1 MITYWVSVHISHPVP
16 SLECILKVLLWP
28 DHAWQLGSPA
38 APAQMM
44 QRSHYSFCRNHP
56 TVLTDQQLPYPSL
69 QFPIRNQSVKSKHV
83 PPNQTH
89 KMPCLWPSSSS
100 PGPAT
105 LKKGSLK
112 GFSLF
117 HSWSGWGQIVFFRY
131 TRDRSRIET
140 GIHPDLAPAVLPSW
154 PSHLVLLSQEES
166 VSLLRHFC
174 LSPSWEGWLT
184 NLVFSAL
191 TPARHTADAP
201 HRSGAARRNCFWTTS
216 ARHAAEKHLERE
228 HKIHFMFC
236 FGERLGF
243 LIFLLGCGVSWGHC
257 PGKMWNKSDMCVHHG
272 VPQESGKPGIKKKQE
287 AWHLGTILKWSK
299 APNSPSQTLKILQ

>member
-117 HSWSGWGQIVFFRY
+117 HSWSGWGQIVFSAIQETDPGLKPGSILTWLQLSFHHGRLTWCY
-131 TRDRSRIET
+131 CRRRS
-140 GIHPDLAPAVLPSW
+140 
-154 PSHLVLLSQEES
+154 
-166 VSLLRHFC
+166 
-174 LSPSWEGWLT
+174 LSPYLDIF
-184 NLVFSAL
+184 VFL
-191 TPARHTADAP
+191 R
-201 HRSGAARRNCFWTTS
+201 
-216 ARHAAEKHLERE
+216 
-228 HKIHFMFC
+228 
-236 FGERLGF
+236 
-243 LIFLLGCGVSWGHC
+243 V
-257 PGKMWNKSDMCVHHG
+257 GKDG
-272 VPQESGKPGIKKKQE
+272 
-287 AWHLGTILKWSK
+287 
-299 APNSPSQTLKILQ
+299 

>member
-83 PPNQTH
+83 PPNQTY

-105 LKKGSLK
+105 LKRGSLK

-117 HSWSGWGQIVFFRY
+117 HSWSGWGQIVFPLYKRQIQDWN
-131 TRDRSRIET
+131 RDRSWPGSSCPSIMAT
-140 GIHPDLAPAVLPSW
+140 SLGVIVAGGVCLP
-154 PSHLVLLSQEES
+154 
-166 VSLLRHFC
+166 
-174 LSPSWEGWLT
+174 T
-184 NLVFSAL
+184 
-191 TPARHTADAP
+191 
-201 HRSGAARRNCFWTTS
+201 
-216 ARHAAEKHLERE
+216 
-228 HKIHFMFC
+228 
-236 FGERLGF
+236 
-243 LIFLLGCGVSWGHC
+243 
-257 PGKMWNKSDMCVHHG
+257 
-272 VPQESGKPGIKKKQE
+272 
-287 AWHLGTILKWSK
+287 
-299 APNSPSQTLKILQ
+299 